1 VIEAELADATS
12 LETVLDRARVIGREQ
27 MFLIGIRLLSGLIE
41 PADAGP
47 AYALIAET
55 LIDKLHH
62 GLQKDFETRH
72 GGVPGGRSAIVAM
85 GRLGSRE
92 MTATSDLDL
101 ITIYDA
107 DPSAKQSDG
116 DRPLAVSQYY
126 ARLTQRLISAISAP
140 TAEGKLYEVDM
151 RLRPSGNKGPV
162 ATQFASFENYQRSE
176 AWTWEHMALTRARVI
191 SGPPEFR
198 QAIATAIR
206 ATLTGPRDPAKLATD
221 VREMRE
227 RIWAEKGT
235 ANIWEMKQTRGGLID
250 LEFTAQYLQLRYG
263 HDHPEVLDTSTLGA
277 VARLAEAGL
286 IDPQDAQTL
295 AAAGQLLNT
304 LAHLLRIC
312 FEGGFDPAAAPDGL
326 KSLLAAACGEP
337 NLTRVEMKLAE
348 SQAAIRALYDKI
360 VA

>member
-1 VIEAELADATS
+1 VGS
-12 LETVLDRARVIGREQ
+12 EQ
-27 MFLIGIRLLSGLIE
+27 LFLIGVRLLTGVIT
-41 PADAGP
+41 
-47 AYALIAET
+47 AE
-55 LIDKLHH
+55 
-62 GLQKDFETRH
+62 RA
-72 GGVPGGRSAIVAM
+72 GGVYARLAEEVVRQLHAVVEKDVARQFGTIEGGGVAVVAM
-85 GRLGSRE
+85 GKLGGRE
-92 MTATSDLDL
+92 MTAASDLDL
-101 ITIYDA
+101 IIVYDA
-107 DPSAKQSDG
+107 DPGLTSVGGPRQ
-116 DRPLAVSQYY
+116 LATGQYY
-126 ARLTQRLISAISAP
+126 ARFTQRLISSLSAP
-140 TAEGKLYEVDM
+140 TAQGLLYDVDM
-151 RLRPSGNKGPV
+151 RLRPSGQKGPI
-162 ATQFASFENYQRSE
+162 ATQLSGFIDYQANK

-295 AAAGQLLNT
+295 AAAGHLLNT